1 MPGSPPTR
9 TSDPATMPPPSTRSN
24 SGRPDDRRGSSAP
37 VRLGSSTG
45 SVRGPSRRAV
55 AAERGAGRTSAK
67 VFHEAQPG
75 QRPSHLR
82 LSWPHSE
89 QAKVVRAGLVLT
101 LAIGGIMACRSAA
114 GQRRDGTH
122 PQKWRAD
129 AARSDSTYRILGSL
143 CLPPDLSNVFDL
155 ILDS

>member
-24 SGRPDDRRGSSAP
+24 SGRPEGWRGASEPDRLA
-37 VRLGSSTG
+37 SSTG
-45 SVRGPSRRAV
+45 SVEGPLRRAV
-55 AAERGAGRTSAK
+55 VGCWGAAISAK
-67 VFHEAQPG
+67 VFQEAQPG

-129 AARSDSTYRILGSL
+129 AARSDSTYRTLV
-143 CLPPDLSNVFDL
+143 VFVCRL
-155 ILDS
+155 T